1 MPSSLIAYAL
11 FGSVAALALVGTR
24 SASGVVGGVP
34 EPQSKRQKRFRCA
47 FAATG
52 LGDDWMRF
60 FEQTAYRESK
70 FRRTALNSSPGEVA
84 AADKINDKFGYID
97 GINFGSSKWEFGSK
111 GLFQF
116 LGVVVALK
124 GGRLRFPVSM
134 TNPNM
139 AYNPGISMAAALS
152 YAGGLMGWNNFEGSW
167 ASLNVGWGNPS
178 KMGNKSAIAT
188 SARKMEDR
196 AAQLGWARGWSRQRV
211 TALPALN
218 QNQMA
223 ALANTAKA
231 YYDAC

>member
-1 MPSSLIAYAL
+1 MLSFIPYAL
-11 FGSVAALALVGTR
+11 FGAAAALALAGR
-24 SASGVVGGVP
+24 SGGRVVGGVP
-34 EPQSKRQKRFRCA
+34 EPKTRNQKRFRCA
-47 FAATG
+47 FSATG
-52 LGDDWMRF
+52 LGDDWLRF

-70 FRRTALNSSPGEVA
+70 FRRTALNSTPGEVA
-84 AADKINDKFGYID
+84 ASDQINDKFGYID

-116 LGVVVALK
+116 LGVVVALR
-124 GGRLRFPVSM
+124 GGQLRFPASM

-139 AYNPGISMAAALS
+139 AYNPGISMAAAVS

-178 KMGNKSAIAT
+178 KMGNKSSIAT

-196 AAQLGWARGWSRQRV
+196 AASLGWARGWARQPV
-211 TALPALN
+211 SALPALN

-223 ALANTAKA
+223 TLANTAKA
-231 YYDAC
+231 YYTAC